1 MKKMWSFS
9 SKSSSPPFLW
19 SFGLV
24 LLCSVL
30 SVAKPARLVTGLDGD
45 CCQLV
50 VTAQCPFCNGSLFG
64 ELLWGKEGLGIY
76 N

>member
-1 MKKMWSFS
+1 MKKMQSFS

-24 LLCSVL
+24 LLCSVP
-30 SVAKPARLVTGLDGD
+30 SVARMAWLVTGLDGD

-50 VTAQCPFCNGSLFG
+50 VKAQWLFCFGSCFG
-64 ELLWGKEGLGIY
+64 ELLGGKEGLGIY

>member
-1 MKKMWSFS
+1 MKMMQSFS

-24 LLCSVL
+24 LLCSVPP
-30 SVAKPARLVTGLDGD
+30 VARMAWPVTGLDGD
-45 CCQLV
+45 CCQRV
-50 VTAQCPFCNGSLFG
+50 GKAQRPFCFGSCLG
-64 ELLWGKEGLGIY
+64 ELLWGKKVLGIY